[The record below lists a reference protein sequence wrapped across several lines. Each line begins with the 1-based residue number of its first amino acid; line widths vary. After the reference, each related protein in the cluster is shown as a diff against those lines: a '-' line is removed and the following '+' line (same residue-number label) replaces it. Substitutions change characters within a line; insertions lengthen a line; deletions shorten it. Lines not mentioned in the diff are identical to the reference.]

1 MPLLAAGARG
11 IIVVEVEH
19 ERVLARVFRCGHRGR
34 PRRARRRL
42 RHRPACCRRHGRNR
56 PPALVGR
63 RHPHLDD
70 HRCRAD
76 RRRHPLRRGGLHHP
90 RRQGV
95 GEVPGRGPFWYK
107 ALAFPKEFPMVFAA
121 GLTDVNFAL
130 SFWTAITFAILI
142 VVLGKFAWGP
152 ILQMIETR
160 EKTIADAIESARTER
175 SAAEAAA
182 AEMRV
187 SLEKARAESAELIR
201 RNQQEVAAAKS
212 ELMAQARK
220 ESEDLLAQ
228 ARKTIAEEKRQA
240 MAELRAQTV
249 DIAIEAARRLIEV
262 NLDDKKQKQLVEE
275 YLSQLPRET

>member
-1 MPLLAAGARG
+1 M
-11 IIVVEVEH
+11 
-19 ERVLARVFRCGHRGR
+19 
-34 PRRARRRL
+34 
-42 RHRPACCRRHGRNR
+42 
-56 PPALVGR
+56 LV
-63 RHPHLDD
+63 
-70 HRCRAD
+70 
-76 RRRHPLRRGGLHHP
+76 
-90 RRQGV
+90 
-95 GEVPGRGPFWYK
+95 
-107 ALAFPKEFPMVFAA
+107 AA
-121 GLTDVNFAL
+121 GLTDINVALVVWTTVTFAL
-130 SFWTAITFAILI
+130 LI

-152 ILQMIETR
+152 VLQMIETR

-275 YLSQLPRET
+275 YLSQLPRETRV